1 MFCIFFVDN
10 GENGMLQ
17 YVTTCSFLPP
27 SDTPPEA
34 LLLVGHMTYSTVYL
48 LTVYIE
54 CVWYRIAQY
63 VHSASD
69 SARGNIYLYM
79 YMYSAVLT
87 YVGCPEWLTYFASWL
102 NDRTEVCCEYSNS
115 NG

>member
-1 MFCIFFVDN
+1 
-10 GENGMLQ
+10 MLQ

-63 VHSASD
+63 VHSTND

-79 YMYSAVLT
+79 YMYSPYIRGV
-87 YVGCPEWLTYFASWL
+87 PEMADIFCQLAK
-102 NDRTEVCCEYSNS
+102 
-115 NG
+115 